1 LHAELARIDP
11 TAAARI
17 EPADRQR
24 IQRALEVYYLTGK
37 PISHLQRGTSAE
49 TGIDYFTIGLLPAD
63 RTMLYRR
70 LDQRLHV
77 MLERGFLEE
86 VRAVMAMPGMS
97 LHCPSIRAVGY
108 RQLWRHLAG
117 EHELAEAVSLARLA
131 TRRLAKRQLTWL
143 RAQPPDVVLEPL
155 AGDTLAGAL
164 QSIGNSGVVAA

>member
-1 LHAELARIDP
+1 
-11 TAAARI
+11 
-17 EPADRQR
+17 
-24 IQRALEVYYLTGK
+24 
-37 PISHLQRGTSAE
+37 
-49 TGIDYFTIGLLPAD
+49 
-63 RTMLYRR
+63 MLYRR
-70 LDQRLHV
+70 VDQRLHV